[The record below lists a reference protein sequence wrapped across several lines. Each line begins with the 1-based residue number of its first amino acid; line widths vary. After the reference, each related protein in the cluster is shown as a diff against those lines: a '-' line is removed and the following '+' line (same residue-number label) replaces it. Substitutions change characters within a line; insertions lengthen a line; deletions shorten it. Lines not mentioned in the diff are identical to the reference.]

1 LSWALPWSCSNW
13 KFLELPLETLSKI

>member
-1 LSWALPWSCSNW
+1 LSWALPWSCSSW